1 MDTTE
6 PPSIPRFPETTV
18 YIFNLSEDVWP
29 FISAMSDAKAKLF
42 EIKENADLCER
53 DLFTCA
59 DENNILFILPQQVD
73 DAFIQYYTEL
83 FGKRRMK
90 ILVPQKHSGVIC
102 DDILEDDDVMQGIV
116 DAANGSKK
124 LALTSYTTSEQFLH
138 LVDELRTRGL
148 TITTPDAPEEEDSWT
163 VNFYGSK
170 SGIRQ
175 LSQQGRIAEPDLIMP
190 EGIICMGIV
199 DAAKIAA
206 KKYIK
211 EHGVVIKTNKGHS
224 GSGVLLFDEGD
235 LPEDYAI
242 CEQAILDVLKKDAY
256 WGMFPIIIESFI
268 SVNPAVG
275 GGFPNVEFQVLK
287 NGRVDYLYYGG
298 MRVSQGVFKGME
310 IGNEVISDQIL
321 ARMID
326 TGFFI
331 GEQYRA
337 AGYHGY
343 YDVDFVA
350 AKNGQL
356 YVTESNVRR
365 TGGTH
370 VYVAAEQLFGKDFL
384 YRTYILF
391 NNLYELP
398 KKRVLTFEQLH
409 KTLEPILFNKSTG
422 EGLVI
427 TCISPLTS
435 YRFGYIIFGVNKKRA
450 FELEAH
456 MNRLLATL

>member
-6 PPSIPRFPETTV
+6 PASLPKYPETTV

-29 FISAMSDAKAKLF
+29 FISAMSDAKAKLY

-59 DENNILFILPQQVD
+59 DENNILFILPQPVD
-73 DAFIQYYTEL
+73 ESFIAYYTEL
-83 FGKRRMK
+83 FGKRR
-90 ILVPQKHSGVIC
+90 IRIAVPQKHSGVIC
-102 DDILEDDDVMQGIV
+102 DDVLEDDDVIKEIV
-116 DAANGSKK
+116 NAANGSKR
-124 LALTSYTTSEQFLH
+124 LVMTSYTTSEQFLH
-138 LVDELRTRGL
+138 LVDELRGRGI
-148 TITTPDAPEEEDSWT
+148 TIMTPDAPEEEDSWT

-175 LSQQGRIAEPDLIMP
+175 LASLGRVAEPDLIMP
-190 EGIICMGIV
+190 EGLICMGIV

-224 GSGVLLFDEGD
+224 GAGVLLFAEGD
-235 LPEDYAI
+235 LPMDYQV
-242 CEQAILDVLKKDAY
+242 CEQAILEVLKKDAY
-256 WGMFPIIIESFI
+256 WGMFPIIIESYI
-268 SVNPAVG
+268 SVNTAVG

-298 MRVSQGVFKGME
+298 MRVTQGVFKGME

-337 AGYHGY
+337 AGYRGY

-356 YVTESNVRR
+356 YVTESNARR

-370 VYVAAEQLFGKDFL
+370 VFVAAEQLFGKDFL
-384 YRTYILF
+384 YKTYILF

-398 KKRVLTFEQLH
+398 KKKLYTFEQI
-409 KTLEPILFNKSTG
+409 KKVLEPILFNKLTG

-427 TCISPLTS
+427 TCVSPLSS
-435 YRFGYIIFGVNKKRA
+435 YKFGYIIFGANRGRA
-450 FELEAH
+450 FEIEAK
-456 MNRLLATL
+456 MDELLKV

>member
-1 MDTTE
+1 MEE
-6 PPSIPRFPETTV
+6 PLAIQKFPETTV
-18 YIFNLSEDVWP
+18 YIFNMSEDVWP

-59 DENNILFILPQQVD
+59 DEDNILFIFPQQVD
-73 DAFIQYYTEL
+73 ESFFRYYTEL
-83 FGKRRMK
+83 FGKRSIR

-102 DDILEDDDVMQGIV
+102 EDILEDDEVMQGIMA
-116 DAANGSKK
+116 AANGSKR
-124 LALTSYTTSEQFLH
+124 LVLTSYTTSEQFLH
-138 LVDELRTRGL
+138 LVDELKGKGL
-148 TITTPDAPEEEDSWT
+148 SVMTPDAPEEEDSWT

-175 LSQQGRIAEPDLIMP
+175 LAGESRAAEPDLIMP
-190 EGIICMGIV
+190 EGMICMGIV

-211 EHGVVIKTNKGHS
+211 EHGVVIKTNKGHA
-224 GSGVLLFDEGD
+224 GSGVLLFEEGD
-235 LPEDYAI
+235 LPTDYPV
-242 CEQAILDVLKKDAY
+242 CEQAILEVLKKDDY
-256 WGMFPIIIESFI
+256 WGMFPIVIESFI
-268 SVNPAVG
+268 SVNPAVA
-275 GGFPNVEFQVLK
+275 GGFPNVEFRILK

-298 MRVSQGVFKGME
+298 MRVTQGVFKGME
-310 IGNEVISDQIL
+310 IGNDVVTDRLL

-326 TGFFI
+326 TGFYI

-337 AGYHGY
+337 SGYRGY
-343 YDVDFVA
+343 YDVDFLA

-370 VYVAAEQLFGKDFL
+370 VFVAAEQLFGKDFL

-391 NNLYELP
+391 NNLFELP
-398 KKRVLTFEQLH
+398 KKRALTFDQLR
-409 KTLEPILFNKSTG
+409 TVLAPILFDKQTG
-422 EGLVI
+422 EGIVI
-427 TCISPLTS
+427 TCVSALSTH
-435 YRFGYIIFGVNKKRA
+435 RFGYICFGANKKRA
-450 FELEAH
+450 FELETSMGA
-456 MNRLLATL
+456 LLKG

>member
-6 PPSIPRFPETTV
+6 PLSLPKLPETTV

-29 FISAMSDAKAKLF
+29 FISAMSDTKARLF

-59 DENNILFILPQQVD
+59 DENNIVFIFPQAVD
-73 DAFIQYYTEL
+73 ESFINYYTEL
-83 FGKRRMK
+83 FGKRRIR

-102 DDILEDDDVMQGIV
+102 DDILEDDDVVQDIINT
-116 DAANGSKK
+116 ANGSKR
-124 LALTSYTTSEQFLH
+124 LVLTSYTTSEQFLH
-138 LVDELRTRGL
+138 LVDELRSRGL
-148 TITTPDAPEEEDSWT
+148 TIITPDAPEEEDSWT

-175 LSQQGRIAEPDLIMP
+175 LAGLGRVAEPDLIMP
-190 EGIICMGIV
+190 QGLICMGIV

-224 GSGVLLFDEGD
+224 GAGVLLFEEGD
-235 LPEDYAI
+235 LPMDYPI
-242 CEQAILDVLKKDAY
+242 CEQALLDVLKKDAY
-256 WGMFPIIIESFI
+256 WGLFPIVIESFI
-268 SVNPAVG
+268 DVNPGIG
-275 GGFPNVEFQVLK
+275 GGFPNVEFQILK
-287 NGRVDYLYYGG
+287 NGKVDYLYYGG
-298 MRVSQGVFKGME
+298 MRVKQGVFKGME
-310 IGNEVISDQIL
+310 IGNEVVSDQLL

-326 TGFFI
+326 TGFYI

-337 AGYHGY
+337 TGYRGY

-370 VYVAAEQLFGKDFL
+370 VYVAAQQLFGKDFL

-391 NNLYELP
+391 NNLHELP
-398 KKRVLTFEQLH
+398 TKKLYTFEQL
-409 KTLEPILFNKSTG
+409 KNILEPILFNKQTG

-427 TCISPLTS
+427 TCVSPLTT
-435 YRFGYIIFGVNKKRA
+435 YRFGYIIFGANKKRA
-450 FELEAH
+450 FELEGK
-456 MNRLLATL
+456 METLLQA